1 MCIPLRCVCEYCNKI
16 GIEYFVQ
23 QWNVIDIIWIVLL
36 SDLSPLICCHYSYVY
51 CKKRDGV
58 KTKTIFYVFDER
70 KKIYSEILICTCF
83 GTFWTNCEQSIVQWN
98 IFNANCRP
106 KKTYRDIYCIWTI
119 FRSKNHYCKLFEV
132 PFIAVRHLFY
142 FQSFTK
148 MTFIW
153 ICL

>member
-23 QWNVIDIIWIVLL
+23 QWNVIDIIWIVFL
-36 SDLSPLICCHYSYVY
+36 SDLSPLICYHYSYVY
-51 CKKRDGV
+51 YKKRDEV

-70 KKIYSEILICTCF
+70 KKIFWNTYMHLF
-83 GTFWTNCEQSIVQWN
+83 RTFWTNCEQSIVQWN
-98 IFNANCRP
+98 IFNANCRS
-106 KKTYRDIYCIWTI
+106 KKTYRDIYCIWTT
-119 FRSKNHYCKLFEV
+119 FWSKIHYYKFFETL
-132 PFIAVRHLFY
+132 FIAVHQSFH
-142 FQSFTK
+142 FQSSTK